1 MICYLI
7 FSVLIAAAAFTV
19 RRRSLL
25 RLTGAAFYAV
35 QAAFAVRIV
44 AGGLYGETS
53 AVWFAF
59 DAAGTLFYCLLC
71 IVSAFAFFHSK
82 ASLHDCDLRQ
92 TRTYAGLLMLLTT
105 AIAGAYFASNLAVT
119 WIFLEATTLCSAGIV
134 YHRRTAQALEAAWK
148 YVFVCSTGI
157 AMAYLGILLLAAA
170 TDCESLDYAT
180 VAAAAPGGSA
190 LYLKTAF
197 LQILCGYSCKAELF
211 PLYTVGVDANFAA
224 PAPASALISTGLVN
238 AGFLALL
245 RVYKLLAATEVFPW
259 VKSVLL
265 LVGVLSLVVGALFLR
280 RTNNYKRF
288 LSYSTVENMGIAA
301 IGLGIGRCDFYLNL
315 MFDEKLGATDL
326 LLAEPVTASAKA
338 AGQTPARYRTR
349 TLVRALLNIDG
360 AIHRLGTWVE
370 AHVHRHEGGPSL
382 AEGFVTASL
391 LCCVGAMAVN
401 GSLDAG
407 IRGDNSILLTK
418 SMIDLVFC
426 AMLATTL
433 GAGVMLAGAAVFV
446 VEGALTL
453 LAGAIAPLLSEATV
467 ADLTCAG
474 SLLVAA
480 IGRKQTGATKI
491 KVADYLP
498 ALLFVPLI
506 RWLVSLPV
514 WQQIAA
520 WF

>member
-1 MICYLI
+1 M
-7 FSVLIAAAAFTV
+7 SM
-19 RRRSLL
+19 
-25 RLTGAAFYAV
+25 TGAIVNALA
-35 QAAFAVRIV
+35 IV
-44 AGGLYGETS
+44 AGG
-53 AVWFAF
+53 AV
-59 DAAGTLFYCLLC
+59 
-71 IVSAFAFFHSK
+71 
-82 ASLHDCDLRQ
+82 
-92 TRTYAGLLMLLTT
+92 GLL
-105 AIAGAYFASNLAVT
+105 FRR
-119 WIFLEATTLCSAGIV
+119 GIPERV
-134 YHRRTAQALEAAWK
+134 SK
-148 YVFVCSTGI
+148 
-157 AMAYLGILLLAAA
+157 
-170 TDCESLDYAT
+170 T
-180 VAAAAPGGSA
+180 V
-190 LYLKTAF
+190 
-197 LQILCGYSCKAELF
+197 
-211 PLYTVGVDANFAA
+211 TVG
-224 PAPASALISTGLVN
+224 LGLC
-238 AGFLALL
+238 
-245 RVYKLLAATEVFPW
+245 
-259 VKSVLL
+259 VL
-265 LVGVLSLVVGALFLR
+265 
-280 RTNNYKRF
+280 Y
-288 LSYSTVENMGIAA
+288 I
-301 IGLGIGRCDFYLNL
+301 
-315 MFDEKLGATDL
+315 
-326 LLAEPVTASAKA
+326 
-338 AGQTPARYRTR
+338 
-349 TLVRALLNIDG
+349 
-360 AIHRLGTWVE
+360 GTWVE

-426 AMLATTL
+426 AMMATTL

-480 IGRKQTGATKI
+480 IGLNQTGATKI

>member
-119 WIFLEATTLCSAGIV
+119 WIFLEATTLCAAGIV

-197 LQILCGYSCKAELF
+197 LGDGSLRYEELARSVGGGNPLYLKIAFLLILCGYSCKAELF

-245 RVYKLLAATEVFPW
+245 RVYKLLAETEVFPW

-301 IGLGIGRCDFYLNL
+301 IGLGIG
-315 MFDEKLGATDL
+315 
-326 LLAEPVTASAKA
+326 
-338 AGQTPARYRTR
+338 
-349 TLVRALLNIDG
+349 
-360 AIHRLGTWVE
+360 
-370 AHVHRHEGGPSL
+370 
-382 AEGFVTASL
+382 
-391 LCCVGAMAVN
+391 
-401 GSLDAG
+401 G
-407 IRGDNSILLTK
+407 I
-418 SMIDLVFC
+418 
-426 AMLATTL
+426 
-433 GAGVMLAGAAVFV
+433 GVWAAVFHV
-446 VEGALTL
+446 VCHTLVKSSLFLQMAVVRRIYNGYRINRIGDYIRINPTGAVGLLVGMAVL
-453 LAGAIAPLLSEATV
+453 LAFPPSPFFVSEVMLFRETIAGGRWWVAGTVLLLLCIVIYSVCYRIVKLCYQPNQDSLHPAP
-467 ADLTCAG
+467 ARNALSWAAF
-474 SLLVAA
+474 SLLAA
-480 IGRKQTGATKI
+480 AMVVGIWQ
-491 KVADYLP
+491 P
-498 ALLFVPLI
+498 ALLQQLI
-506 RWLVSLPV
+506 DQIVSL
-514 WQQIAA
+514 
-520 WF
+520 

>member
-1 MICYLI
+1 M
-7 FSVLIAAAAFTV
+7 SM
-19 RRRSLL
+19 
-25 RLTGAAFYAV
+25 TGAIVNALA
-35 QAAFAVRIV
+35 IV
-44 AGGLYGETS
+44 AGG
-53 AVWFAF
+53 AV
-59 DAAGTLFYCLLC
+59 
-71 IVSAFAFFHSK
+71 
-82 ASLHDCDLRQ
+82 
-92 TRTYAGLLMLLTT
+92 GLL
-105 AIAGAYFASNLAVT
+105 FQR
-119 WIFLEATTLCSAGIV
+119 GIPERV
-134 YHRRTAQALEAAWK
+134 SK
-148 YVFVCSTGI
+148 
-157 AMAYLGILLLAAA
+157 
-170 TDCESLDYAT
+170 T
-180 VAAAAPGGSA
+180 V
-190 LYLKTAF
+190 
-197 LQILCGYSCKAELF
+197 
-211 PLYTVGVDANFAA
+211 
-224 PAPASALISTGLVN
+224 
-238 AGFLALL
+238 
-245 RVYKLLAATEVFPW
+245 
-259 VKSVLL
+259 
-265 LVGVLSLVVGALFLR
+265 
-280 RTNNYKRF
+280 
-288 LSYSTVENMGIAA
+288 M
-301 IGLGIGRCDFYLNL
+301 IGLGLCVLYIGIS
-315 MFDEKLGATDL
+315 G
-326 LLAEPVTASAKA
+326 
-338 AGQTPARYRTR
+338 
-349 TLVRALLNIDG
+349 ALLNIDG

-453 LAGAIAPLLSEATV
+453 LAGAIAPLLSEAAV

-480 IGRKQTGATKI
+480 IGLNQTGATKI

-514 WQQIAA
+514 WQQITA